1 MDENS
6 GTMIIDGKIINL
18 DKLSMEE
25 LIEIEKRLDD
35 KEKQIREE
43 IDKLLEIKEED

>member
-1 MDENS
+1 MDENL
-6 GTMIIDGKIINL
+6 GTVIIDGKIINL

>member
-18 DKLSMEE
+18 DKLSSEE
-25 LIEIEKRLDD
+25 LMEIEKKLEN

-43 IDKLLEIKEED
+43 IDKLLEIKEEE